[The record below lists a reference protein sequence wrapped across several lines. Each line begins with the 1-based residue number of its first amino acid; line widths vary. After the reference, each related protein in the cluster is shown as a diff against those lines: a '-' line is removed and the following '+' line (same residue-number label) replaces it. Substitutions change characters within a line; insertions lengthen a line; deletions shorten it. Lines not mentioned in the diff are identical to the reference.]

1 MKHRLFTAAVLSAG
15 CTVIAAWLLGL
26 HWNASASMPTGLY
39 RTTALAAPPVRGD
52 TVLFCLAGD
61 AAVVGLQ
68 RGYLEAGACPGG
80 SAPLVKPIAAVP
92 GDAVVIDQQ
101 GVVVNGQSIPNSAP
115 RAVDPSGR
123 ELSVAVPPGSYVVRQ
138 DSVWVVSGHDPRSYD
153 SRYWGPLPV
162 NAITGRA
169 VPVLIGAAG

>member
-15 CTVIAAWLLGL
+15 CTVIASWLLGL

-68 RGYLEAGACPGG
+68 RGYLEAGTCPGG

-92 GDAVVIDQQ
+92 GDVVVFDQN
-101 GVVVNGQSIPNSAP
+101 GVVVNGQPIPNSAP
-115 RAVDPSGR
+115 LAVDPSGR
-123 ELSVAVPPGSYVVRQ
+123 VLRAVPPGSYVVMQ

-169 VPVLIGAAG
+169 VPVLIGAAE